1 MFGVFQPGSPSTL
14 SSLASFMRCWA
25 LENCYVEHRDLN
37 PPAID
42 VQTLAPPSVYS
53 FNHPRWGILLPNW
66 RHFHLFPEN
75 RVLPTMTARS
85 CALGFCP
92 QSLIRSRNED
102 DMTQTVIGYAQKYA
116 KTHVF
121 AVSKPTT
128 NLFWGVFGPLEFA
141 KDGHQQS
148 GSDMDWLDIS

>member
-1 MFGVFQPGSPSTL
+1 MT
-14 SSLASFMRCWA
+14 
-25 LENCYVEHRDLN
+25 
-37 PPAID
+37 
-42 VQTLAPPSVYS
+42 
-53 FNHPRWGILLPNW
+53 
-66 RHFHLFPEN
+66 RH
-75 RVLPTMTARS
+75 
-85 CALGFCP
+85 
-92 QSLIRSRNED
+92 
-102 DMTQTVIGYAQKYA
+102 VIGYAQKYA

>member
-1 MFGVFQPGSPSTL
+1 M
-14 SSLASFMRCWA
+14 
-25 LENCYVEHRDLN
+25 
-37 PPAID
+37 
-42 VQTLAPPSVYS
+42 
-53 FNHPRWGILLPNW
+53 LPNW

-85 CALGFCP
+85 CALRFCP

-102 DMTQTVIGYAQKYA
+102 DMTQPVIGYAQKYA

-148 GSDMDWLDIS
+148 GFDVDWLDIS